1 MFQANMRRFVMMT
14 GMVMVLF
21 IPVFPLHTAL
31 ALGAEELDAAALKNT
46 VDRFKLEARG
56 PFRRIRWFC
65 NDGSILPTGEYV
77 CREHGGGRQH
87 GQWSKQTLALR
98 AQGYLVA
105 NVLAAV
111 KPADFTGATPNLDEL
126 KQILLERYLIGA
138 DDGWVFRRA
147 RFYRGALQSEDEQVA
162 ATKILLALLAD
173 PAWRAPERFLL
184 LREAVRMLPLP
195 GDSKLASKVRQA
207 SSDLGEKDAGF
218 HTLRVKIHGM
228 PDELDAARVRAY
240 ARDSGSPSLATSYEQ
255 LARMLDALYAPDTG
269 IARLKQLAADS
280 RNRDFKRQ
288 IGEATELLGRG
299 DDPAETMT
307 LIASRMQSWRRL
319 LQNRNTYS
327 VEDRLRLLQASLVL
341 EQEVFVRGNRLLES
355 SPQDSRASRLVWLRA
370 LGAALN
376 GAGMLSGRQWL
387 AFHHEV
393 DRLLAS
399 GSPAASEY
407 YAALSYLAR
416 IPQWAQR
423 SLEFHFSAIVG
434 RWSVLTPL
442 AGHMVPERLRNS
454 PLLPYSRVLDQLVAD
469 AGRLVGIRH
478 RVFGREIDSNVR
490 ALNPGLKRGVLLL
503 PPAKGEYFRPDGIYI
518 LASTT
523 QDLPPVAGI
532 ITLGEGSSLSH
543 VQLLARNMGIPNLL
557 ADDGLLRVVRDHIG
571 ERVVLAVSRRGSVE
585 IDKDGPQWDGV
596 FGSDT
601 AADQINIDA
610 DMTRLNLNDH
620 AMYALRRIRA
630 EDSGR
635 IVGPKAANLGELRSH
650 YPKMVPPGLV
660 IPFGV
665 FRRYLEQPLFAGGPA
680 VFDWMRSEYAH
691 LDNIT
696 DKLMRQRETSAFL
709 ARLRAWIIT
718 SDPGARFRQQ
728 LRFGFGS
735 VFGKGDNVGVF
746 VRSDTNVEDLPGFNG
761 AGLNLTLPNV
771 VGMDAIVDAIK
782 QVWASPFSERA
793 YAWRQSHMIH
803 PEHVYPAVMLLQSFA
818 SEKSGVLVTED
829 VDTGDRNWLSVAV
842 SEGVGGAV
850 AGQAAEEI
858 RVERATGRVR
868 LLAQASAPWRVKLL
882 ENGGVEKVA
891 ASGREQLL
899 TAAETEQLRELSA
912 DVVRYFPLP
921 RDEAGAPMAADIEFG
936 FRHGHLALF
945 QLRPFIESPRARQS
959 EALIAMDRQL
969 PGVAGIKVDL
979 GQAPQAGAP

>member
-1 MFQANMRRFVMMT
+1 MRHCT
-14 GMVMVLF
+14 
-21 IPVFPLHTAL
+21 T
-31 ALGAEELDAAALKNT
+31 AAAMLIWLLPAGLVLHQHQAWGAAADKVSSLKSE
-46 VDRFKLEARG
+46 VDGIKQKPRG

-65 NDGSILPTGEYV
+65 NDGSVLPTGEYV
-77 CREHGGGRQH
+77 CRKHGGGHQH
-87 GQWSKQTLALR
+87 GEWSKQTLALR
-98 AQGYLVA
+98 AQGYLIA

-111 KPADFTGATPNLDEL
+111 KPADFTGVTPNLDEL

-138 DDGWVFRRA
+138 DDGWVFRKA

-162 ATKILLALLAD
+162 ATKILLAMLND
-173 PAWRAPERFLL
+173 PAWRAPECFLL
-184 LREAVRMLPLP
+184 LREAVRRLPLP
-195 GDSKLASKVRQA
+195 GDLQLATRVRQA
-207 SSDLGEKDAGF
+207 VTELGEKDPAF
-218 HTLRVKIHGM
+218 NAVRIKIHGL
-228 PDELDAARVRAY
+228 PDAYDSDLVRDY
-240 ARDSGSPSLATSYEQ
+240 ARKSGLKALQPSYEK
-255 LARMLDALYAPDTG
+255 LAVLLDTLYAPRTG
-269 IARLKQLAADS
+269 ITRLKQLAADS
-280 RNRDFKRQ
+280 RNRDFKHQ
-288 IGEATELLGRG
+288 IGEAAQLLGRG
-299 DDPAETMT
+299 GDAAETMA
-307 LIASRMQSWRRL
+307 LIASRMQLWRRL
-319 LQNRNTYS
+319 LQNKNTYS

-341 EQEVFVRGNRLLES
+341 EQEVFVRGNRLLDS
-355 SPQDSRASRLVWLRA
+355 SPQVSRASRFVWLRA
-370 LGAALN
+370 LGAVLN
-376 GAGMLSGRQWL
+376 GAGMLSERQWL
-387 AFHHEV
+387 AFQHEV
-393 DRLLAS
+393 DRLLVS
-399 GSPAASEY
+399 ESPAASDY

-416 IPQWAQR
+416 VPKWAQR

-442 AGHMVPERLRNS
+442 AGHMVPDRLRDS
-454 PLLPYSRVLDQLVAD
+454 PLLPFSRVLDQLVAD

-478 RVFGREIDSNVR
+478 RVFGRDIDSNVR
-490 ALNPGLKRGVLLL
+490 ALNPGLKRGTLLL
-503 PPAKGEYFRPDGIYI
+503 PPANGERFRSDGIYI
-518 LASTT
+518 LDSTT

-557 ADDGLLRVVRDHIG
+557 ADDELLGLIRDHIG
-571 ERVVLAVSRRGSVE
+571 ERIVLAVSRRGSVE
-585 IDKDGPQWDGV
+585 IDKDGPQWDSV

-601 AADQINIDA
+601 TADQISIDA

-650 YPKMVPPGLV
+650 YPKMVPSGLV

-665 FRRYLEQPLFAGGPA
+665 FRRYLEQPLFEGGPA
-680 VFDWMRSEYAH
+680 VFDWMCSEYAH
-691 LDNIT
+691 LDNII
-696 DKLMRQRETSAFL
+696 DKSMRQRATSTFL
-709 ARLRAWIIT
+709 ARLRAWIVT
-718 SDPGARFRQQ
+718 SDPGAGFRKQ
-728 LRFGFGS
+728 LRFGYGS

-912 DVVRYFPLP
+912 DVERYFPLP
-921 RDEAGAPMAADIEFG
+921 KDEAGVPMAADIEFG

-959 EALIAMDRQL
+959 EVLIAMDRQL
-969 PGVAGIKVDL
+969 PGVAAIKVDL
-979 GQAPQAGAP
+979 GEAPQMDKQQAGVR